1 MRGSADRADRAQP
14 DRRVDVLE
22 GASIVA
28 FAAVQGATTQ
38 TAMPV
43 LRIEADRNVK
53 VSDRSVELPPD
64 LVDRGPTHIDIR
76 VAGGLFEGDVELLD
90 RATIVALADVCGRP
104 VEDGERAG
112 RTDTERG
119 VEIPDREV
127 VLVLRDVRDSAP
139 DQRVWVLRIEPRGL
153 VVVRDRAVVIALVNE
168 RPTAVPEGRGI
179 LGVQSKRL
187 GVVPNRTVIIAF
199 ARVDVA
205 PVVEREEEV
214 RMRKVAALD
223 RPCVVHDGA
232 VEILAL
238 AGLLRLAEVPG
249 SLTQGGRRGSEE
261 QSQNDRENQ
270 HSPLAECR

>member
-1 MRGSADRADRAQP
+1 ML
-14 DRRVDVLE
+14 RV
-22 GASIVA
+22 
-28 FAAVQGATTQ
+28 
-38 TAMPV
+38 
-43 LRIEADRNVK
+43 
-53 VSDRSVELPPD
+53 
-64 LVDRGPTHIDIR
+64 
-76 VAGGLFEGDVELLD
+76 
-90 RATIVALADVCGRP
+90 
-104 VEDGERAG
+104 
-112 RTDTERG
+112 
-119 VEIPDREV
+119 
-127 VLVLRDVRDSAP
+127 VRDSAP

-187 GVVPNRTVIIAF
+187 GVVPNRTVVIAF
-199 ARVDVA
+199 ARVGVA

-238 AGLLRLAEVPG
+238 AGLPRLAEVPG
-249 SLTQGGRRGSEE
+249 SLTQG
-261 QSQNDRENQ
+261 DRENQ

>member
-90 RATIVALADVCGRP
+90 RATIVALADVCVRP

-112 RTDTERG
+112 RTGTDRG
-119 VEIPDREV
+119 
-127 VLVLRDVRDSAP
+127 
-139 DQRVWVLRIEPRGL
+139 
-153 VVVRDRAVVIALVNE
+153 
-168 RPTAVPEGRGI
+168 
-179 LGVQSKRL
+179 
-187 GVVPNRTVIIAF
+187 
-199 ARVDVA
+199 
-205 PVVEREEEV
+205 
-214 RMRKVAALD
+214 
-223 RPCVVHDGA
+223 

>member
-1 MRGSADRADRAQP
+1 MGEIGRRVGEAPEVEAHPPTGTECRHADRAQP

-22 GASIVA
+22 GAGIVA
-28 FAAVQGATTQ
+28 FAAVQGAATQ
-38 TAMPV
+38 TVMPV

-76 VAGGLFEGDVELLD
+76 VAGGLLEGNVELLD

-127 VLVLRDVRDSAP
+127 VLVLRVVRDSAP
-139 DQRVWVLRIEPRGL
+139 DQRVWVLRIDPRGL

-168 RPTAVPEGRGI
+168 RPAAVPEGRGI

-187 GVVPNRTVIIAF
+187 GVVPNR
-199 ARVDVA
+199 R
-205 PVVEREEEV
+205 
-214 RMRKVAALD
+214 
-223 RPCVVHDGA
+223 
-232 VEILAL
+232 
-238 AGLLRLAEVPG
+238 
-249 SLTQGGRRGSEE
+249 S
-261 QSQNDRENQ
+261 
-270 HSPLAECR
+270 

>member
-1 MRGSADRADRAQP
+1 MRGSADRADRADRAQP

-119 VEIPDREV
+119 VEIRHRLDEIAHLV
-127 VLVLRDVRDSAP
+127 VDIAVVVVAIRLV
-139 DQRVWVLRIEPRGL
+139 RIECDHAAEARRGAD
-153 VVVRDRAVVIALVNE
+153 VAREARAVLSGAAADPGPPV
-168 RPTAVPEGRGI
+168 AVP
-179 LGVQSKRL
+179 V
-187 GVVPNRTVIIAF
+187 
-199 ARVDVA
+199 
-205 PVVEREEEV
+205 
-214 RMRKVAALD
+214 
-223 RPCVVHDGA
+223 
-232 VEILAL
+232 
-238 AGLLRLAEVPG
+238 
-249 SLTQGGRRGSEE
+249 
-261 QSQNDRENQ
+261 
-270 HSPLAECR
+270 